1 MIKSGG
7 GSIVN
12 VSSING
18 IKAMANSATYSATK
32 FAVHILT
39 KSAALEVAQQNIR
52 INFVAPG
59 PTHSEITGA
68 MPDMFAQ
75 IVPIKRMGNREEIT
89 NSIVWLLSNK
99 ASFVTG
105 STLVMDGGFI
115 S

>member
-39 KSAALEVAQQNIR
+39 KSAE
-52 INFVAPG
+52 
-59 PTHSEITGA
+59 
-68 MPDMFAQ
+68 
-75 IVPIKRMGNREEIT
+75 
-89 NSIVWLLSNK
+89 
-99 ASFVTG
+99 
-105 STLVMDGGFI
+105 
-115 S
+115 